1 MSTEQK
7 VFNALFKSEKVE
19 LESQKYEFGI
29 KEDFANNEL
38 SMKAAAEVLLKAA
51 NDGNDIQTQI
61 AKLQS
66 DYTKQIG
73 IVKKLY
79 AAAEKED
86 NNMSKL
92 FDKAKIA
99 ADNVGIKM
107 DAIPGY
113 ASWWASGFTIK
124 KAIDAG
130 DKYLAM

>member
-1 MSTEQK
+1 MNTEKQ
-7 VFNALFKSEKVE
+7 VFNKLFSNEKVE
-19 LESQKYEFGI
+19 LASQRFEFGI

-38 SMKAAAEVLLKAA
+38 KMKAAAEVLLKAA
-51 NDGNDIQTQI
+51 NDGDEIQKQM
-61 AKLQS
+61 AKLQA
-66 DYTKQIG
+66 DYTKQIAL
-73 IVKKLY
+73 VKKLY

-86 NNMSKL
+86 ENMSKI

>member
-1 MSTEQK
+1 MSTEKK
-7 VFNALFKSEKVE
+7 VFEALFSNPKTE
-19 LESQKYEFGI
+19 LTSQKYEFGI

-38 SMKAAAEVLLKAA
+38 SMKAAAEVLLKAV
-51 NDGNDIQTQI
+51 NDGDEIQKQI

-73 IVKKLY
+73 LVKKLY
-79 AAAEKED
+79 TAAEKED
-86 NNMSKL
+86 NNMAKL

>member
-1 MSTEQK
+1 MNTEKK
-7 VFNALFKSEKVE
+7 VFNKLFSEEKVE
-19 LESQKYEFGI
+19 LASQRFEFGI

-38 SMKAAAEVLLKAA
+38 KMKAAAEVLLKAA
-51 NDGNDIQTQI
+51 NDGDEIQKQM
-61 AKLQS
+61 AKLQA
-66 DYTKQIG
+66 DYTKQIAL
-73 IVKKLY
+73 VKKLY

-86 NNMSKL
+86 ENMSKI

>member
-1 MSTEQK
+1 MNTQKK
-7 VFNALFKSEKVE
+7 VFEKLFSDEKLE
-19 LESQKYEFGI
+19 LASQKYEFGI

-38 SMKAAAEVLLKAA
+38 SMKSAAELLLKAA
-51 NDGNDIQTQI
+51 NDGDEIQKQI
-61 AKLQS
+61 SKLQA

-73 IVKKLY
+73 VVKKLY

-86 NNMSKL
+86 NNMAKL

-107 DAIPGY
+107 DSIPGY
-113 ASWWASGFTIK
+113 ASWWAAGFTIK

>member
-1 MSTEQK
+1 MNTDKK
-7 VFNALFKSEKVE
+7 VFEKLFSKEKLE

-51 NDGNDIQTQI
+51 NDGDEIQKQV
-61 AKLQS
+61 AKLQA

-73 IVKKLY
+73 LVKKLY

-86 NNMSKL
+86 NNMSKI